1 MRAAAAEE
9 RAEHA
14 SLATEAAAAVA
25 AAAERALLAR
35 AAAAEQQLTAVEEAL
50 AAATS
55 QARAAAEEAARAKAQ
70 AEAAEAVTAA
80 TTATAAAAARAMQAK
95 LRVAESLLDDARKQM
110 PDTRVAEEWRV
121 RQPQPRAP
129 GSNFVTRP
137 RPSPTDSLSNRHGA
151 PAVEPRKVEVRVYHG
166 DQPGEGGGVPDGYG
180 I

>member
-1 MRAAAAEE
+1 M
-9 RAEHA
+9 
-14 SLATEAAAAVA
+14 AVA

-55 QARAAAEEAARAKAQ
+55 QARAAAEEVARAKAQ

-80 TTATAAAAARAMQAK
+80 TAATAAAAARAMQAK
-95 LRVAESLLDDARKQM
+95 LRVAESLLNAARKQM

-121 RQPQPRAP
+121 RQPKPTAP
-129 GSNFVTRP
+129 GSNFATRP
-137 RPSPTDSLSNRHGA
+137 SSTDSLSSRHGA
-151 PAVEPRKVEVRVYHG
+151 PVVEPRKVEVRVYHG

>member
-1 MRAAAAEE
+1 M
-9 RAEHA
+9 
-14 SLATEAAAAVA
+14 ATSRE
-25 AAAERALLAR
+25 R
-35 AAAAEQQLTAVEEAL
+35 AAAAEQQLSAVEEAL

-110 PDTRVAEEWRV
+110 PDTRVAEEWHV

-137 RPSPTDSLSNRHGA
+137 RPSPTDSLSNRHGPRHGA

-166 DQPGEGGGVPDGYG
+166 DQPGEGGAVPDGYG